1 MTQHLE
7 KTIRHLMSGT
17 ERTSKDTPSTPDN
30 GVTLTPE
37 LVEVLRIAREIQK
50 EREAAA
56 LEKEEVLRIA
66 REIQKEEEEAA
77 AKAAGKTPEPDKT
90 P

>member
-7 KTIRHLMSGT
+7 KAIRHLMSGT
-17 ERTSKDTPSTPDN
+17 EKTSKDTPSTPDN
-30 GVTLTPE
+30 GVKLTPE
-37 LVEVLRIAREIQK
+37 LV
-50 EREAAA
+50 
-56 LEKEEVLRIA
+56 EVLRIA